1 METRTRVNVVSMD
14 LNGSNGSM
22 KLEVLVAWIIF
33 WKWPLSSFVWTEL
46 PLSMVQCGAPKRYKL
61 VYNPI

>member
-1 METRTRVNVVSMD
+1 METRTRVSVVSMD

-46 PLSMVQCGAPKRYKL
+46 HYPWYNVGPPNVML
-61 VYNPI
+61 VGL